1 MKHSFKALALCAAL
15 AGTASAQHLP
25 ATVRSP
31 DTRIAVTVAQNGDG
45 QLTYTVARNGEVV
58 VPASRLRVR
67 LVEGDI
73 SAIDV
78 RTVNPRSVDQVRK
91 LTATKTSQARD
102 RFNEIT
108 ITGMPRSRAMRS
120 LEWIFRVYDDG
131 VAFRFHVPADAGLK
145 MLA

>member
-31 DTRIAVTVAQNGDG
+31 DTRISVTVAQNGDG
-45 QLTYTVARNGEVV
+45 QLVYTVARNGEVV
-58 VPASRLRVR
+58 VAPSRLRVQ

-73 SAIDV
+73 SALDV

-91 LTATKTSQARD
+91 LVASKASQARD
-102 RFNEIT
+102 HFNELT
-108 ITGMPRSRAMRS
+108 VTGMPRSRAMRS
-120 LEWIFRVYDDG
+120 LQWIFRVYDDG
-131 VAFRFHVPADAGLK
+131 VAFRFLVPADAGLK
-145 MLA
+145 TL